1 MTDLHARL
9 AEEQLL
15 AKLREKARVKR
26 GVFQT
31 PSQKIYESI
40 VNDMEKAL
48 AEVRGLVAKMPHDP
62 QGGLPEGPCAKW
74 CWHCK
79 LQQHVHDLETQL
91 REMVASAEASALE
104 RAAQA
109 FNPLS
114 NSGITKYDFRYIQ
127 VKIRAL
133 GGRGL

>member
-40 VNDMEKAL
+40 AND
-48 AEVRGLVAKMPHDP
+48 
-62 QGGLPEGPCAKW
+62 
-74 CWHCK
+74 

-114 NSGITKYDFRYIQ
+114 NSGITKYDFRDIQ

-133 GGRGL
+133 VGRGL